1 MISMDYTKIG
11 LKCGLEVHQQLDTGK
26 LFCRCPSILKEGKP
40 DYVFDR
46 KLRAVASE
54 LGEFDKAALEQANRG
69 LVYEYHAFDECCCLV
84 ECDEEPPKP
93 ADKNALETILKISLM
108 TNARIF
114 DELFAMRKTV
124 VDGSNTSGFQRTML
138 VSENGELDLDGKK
151 VGIQSIVLEEDSAR
165 PQEKKGDR
173 AIYSLDR
180 QGIPLIEIATAPEL
194 FSPEEAKLCAK
205 KLGELL
211 RRTCK
216 VKRGL
221 GTIRQDINISIKEGA
236 RIELK
241 GVQELG
247 MIPEFVKREVNRQ
260 SALVELMKELKT
272 KKLKKNS
279 VEKIVDVTAE
289 LKNTECNFIASA
301 IKSEKKVFAVK
312 ISGFAGLLGREVQ
325 PDRRFATEISDYVKA
340 RHGVKGL
347 LHSDELPK
355 YGVSEKETANIAKN
369 VGCSEKDAFMIII
382 SNEKRAVQA
391 FNTVNDR
398 INMAFDGV
406 PEETRNALENGNS
419 TYSRPLPGAA
429 RMYPETDIR
438 TVKLEKNT
446 LNELK
451 KHLPLTVAEREKMYK
466 TKGLSGKLVEE
477 MKLSK
482 HACFFEELLG
492 KGLNATTTAAFLL
505 EGMKSLER
513 EGVETWR
520 VTEQELT
527 ELLEA
532 EKKGKLGKKN
542 LPEAVKLIVSKG
554 LSTELAIKE
563 LFVEK
568 AGSGELEKIISG
580 IIKKNSEMIKA
591 RGEHAANALMGDAM
605 RELKGKASGQEIMK
619 LLREAV
625 KEELKKN

>member
-1 MISMDYTKIG
+1 MDYAKLG

-26 LFCRCPSILKEGKP
+26 LFCRCPSILKEGAP
-40 DYVFDR
+40 DYVFER

-54 LGEFDKAALEQANRG
+54 LGEFDKAALEQTRRG
-69 LVYEYHAFDECCCLV
+69 LTYEYHAFNECCCLV

-93 ADKNALETILKISLM
+93 VDENALETILKISLM

-138 VSENGELDLDGKK
+138 VSENGELDLNGKK

-165 PQEKKGDR
+165 PLERKGDR
-173 AIYSLDR
+173 VIYSLDR
-180 QGIPLIEIATAPEL
+180 QGTPLIEIATAPEL
-194 FSPEEAKLCAK
+194 FSPEETLACAK

-241 GVQELG
+241 GVQELR
-247 MIPEFVKREVNRQ
+247 MIQEFVKREVNRQ
-260 SALVELMKELKT
+260 IALVELMKELKT

-279 VEKIVDVTAE
+279 VGKIFDVTAE
-289 LKNTECNFIASA
+289 LKGTECKFVASA
-301 IKSEKKVFAVK
+301 IKNGKNAFAAK
-312 ISGFAGLLGREVQ
+312 IEGFAGLLGREVQ

-340 RHGVKGL
+340 RHGLKGL
-347 LHSDELPK
+347 LHSDEKLSK
-355 YGVSEKETANIAKN
+355 YDICESETKAIAKKI
-369 VGCSEKDAFMIII
+369 GCSEKDAFVIIV
-382 SNEKRAVQA
+382 SNEKKAKQA
-391 FNTVNDR
+391 FDTINDR
-398 INMAFDGV
+398 ANMAFDGV

-438 TVKLEKNT
+438 TIKLDKKT
-446 LNELK
+446 LEELK
-451 KHLPLTVAEREKMYK
+451 KQLPLTVQGREELYK
-466 TKGLSGKLVEE
+466 SKELSGKLIDE
-477 MKLSK
+477 MKLSNR
-482 HACFFEELLG
+482 ACFFEELIG
-492 KGLNATTTAAFLL
+492 KGINATTAAAFLL
-505 EGMKSLER
+505 EGLKSLER
-513 EGVETWR
+513 EGIETWR
-520 VTEQELT
+520 VSEQELT

-542 LPEAVKLIVSKG
+542 LPEAAKLIGSK
-554 LSTELAIKE
+554 SFSADAVIKK

-568 AGSGELEKIISG
+568 ADSSELKEIISK
-580 IIKKNSEMIKA
+580 IIKKNSAMIKA
-591 RGEHAANALMGDAM
+591 RGEHTANALMGDAM

-619 LLREAV
+619 LLRENV